1 MTLTFLLQL
10 KMYLYFPIPKNILMP
25 SGLTVA
31 ADAAGAGISKNF
43 NGSRFHDLL
52 NHQFIK
58 YYQ

>member
-1 MTLTFLLQL
+1 
-10 KMYLYFPIPKNILMP
+10 MP

-31 ADAAGAGISKNF
+31 ADAVGAGISKNF